1 MKRLSHRNPLQKVT
15 VRCKSSTKRKVTP
28 SPPTGSPPGSWCEL
42 LITRLRLP
50 VQVEEMEEDDF
61 YDDIKRLYNEDT
73 TTTTTIAVHEGA
85 IMSGEGGPGVCSVP
99 LSIQEGSSSPCPPL
113 QPASAS

>member
-1 MKRLSHRNPLQKVT
+1 M
-15 VRCKSSTKRKVTP
+15 
-28 SPPTGSPPGSWCEL
+28 
-42 LITRLRLP
+42 ITHLCLH

-73 TTTTTIAVHEGA
+73 TTAVHEGA
-85 IMSGEGGPGVCSVP
+85 IMSGEGGLGVCSVP

-113 QPASAS
+113 QPASVS